1 MGSSRWVSLV
11 AAARSANLAM
21 TLVSA
26 TGMYDATWVVSIPSL
41 GMGMVF
47 KRLQVPG
54 TMPEEI
60 DRERGVLSHGLST

>member
-26 TGMYDATWVVSIPSL
+26 MGMCDATWVVSVPSL

-47 KRLQVPG
+47 NHLQAPG

-60 DRERGVLSHGLST
+60 DRERSFLSHGLST